1 MTKGD
6 AREWARR
13 YVGRRPFLF
22 YNFYRL
28 RPNYRNLLVDRRT
41 QIVIEGFPRSGNTFA
56 VVAFEQAQRESTRVA
71 HHLHMPA
78 QVIRAV
84 RWGIPTLLLARKPT
98 DAALSWVIREPRV
111 PIRQALKHY
120 VSFYEKAAEY
130 RDALVVGF
138 FEEVTRDYGMVLDR
152 VNAKFGTGF
161 SPFVHS
167 EDNVKCVFDR
177 IEEMHRAKRGGR
189 LDEKQIAHPSAVK
202 AGLKDA
208 LKKELEAPEV
218 RKLTARAEAVYDSF
232 GPIEGRG
239 NVL

>member
-13 YVGRRPFLF
+13 YVGRHPFLF
-22 YNFYRL
+22 YNLYRL
-28 RPNYRNLLVDRRT
+28 KPSYRDLLVDRST
-41 QIVIEGFPRSGNTFA
+41 QMVIEGFPRSGNTFA
-56 VVAFEQAQRESTRVA
+56 VVAFEQAQRESVRVA

-78 QVIRAV
+78 QVMRAA

-98 DAALSWVIREPRV
+98 DAALSWVIREPWV

-130 RDALVVGF
+130 RDAFVVGF
-138 FEEVTRDYGMVLDR
+138 FEEVTRDYGAVLER
-152 VNAKFGTGF
+152 VNARFGTRF
-161 SPFVHS
+161 SSFVHS
-167 EDNVKCVFDR
+167 EDNVKRVFDR
-177 IEEMHRAKRGGR
+177 IEELHRAKRGGR

-208 LKKELEAPEV
+208 LRKELEAPEV
-218 RKLTARAEAVYDSF
+218 RNLTARAEAVYHSF
-232 GPIEGRG
+232 GPMEDRSP
-239 NVL
+239 LL